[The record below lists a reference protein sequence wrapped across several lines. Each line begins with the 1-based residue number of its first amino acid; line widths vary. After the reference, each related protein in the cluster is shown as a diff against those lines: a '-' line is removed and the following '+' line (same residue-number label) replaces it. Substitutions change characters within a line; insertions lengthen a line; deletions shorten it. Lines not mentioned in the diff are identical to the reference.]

1 MTCLEFY
8 REGKRSDVQRDESHR
23 HIPPLHVYFY
33 RRGKKVATREMT
45 NEEVKTTYTIPVG
58 PIHPAL
64 KEPIRLDLTIDGEQI
79 VDVDLVLG
87 QVHRGI
93 EWLGMNRNN
102 PIQTIYL
109 AERVCGICSVCHPF
123 AYVQAV
129 EHAAGITPPERAEY
143 IRVIIAEMERI
154 HSHLL
159 WAGVAAHEI
168 GFDTVFYLAWR
179 VREEIMDLIEYITG
193 NRNTKAMLQI
203 GGVRR
208 DITEEQFPRIRKAL
222 DYYKSIFN
230 QLKTVF
236 LEDTTIKMRT
246 KNVGILKAEDALKL
260 LTVGPTARASGI
272 TKDVRQDQ
280 PYAAYADLDIKAITP
295 DILTGTVVGDVYDR
309 IVVRLLEVKQ
319 SIEIIERC
327 LELMPSG
334 PILAQP
340 RIAVLLNTLA
350 KAEGEGIG
358 RHEAPRGEV
367 IHYVRLE
374 AGRETLAAWKIRAPT
389 YLNFMAIPTM
399 LKGGQIADVPIAFAS
414 IDPCQS
420 CTNRVV
426 IADTKTNK
434 KSELSYEE
442 LHQLSVEKTRKLKC

>member
-1 MTCLEFY
+1 M
-8 REGKRSDVQRDESHR
+8 
-23 HIPPLHVYFY
+23 
-33 RRGKKVATREMT
+33 
-45 NEEVKTTYTIPVG
+45 KTTYTIPVG
-58 PIHPAL
+58 PVHPAL
-64 KEPIRLDLTIDGEQI
+64 KEPVRLDLTVDGERI
-79 VDVDLVLG
+79 VDVDVVPG

-93 EWLGMNRNN
+93 EWIGMNRNN
-102 PIQTIYL
+102 LIQTVHL
-109 AERVCGICSVCHPF
+109 AERVCGICSVSHPF
-123 AYVQAV
+123 AFVQAV

-179 VREEIMDLIEYITG
+179 VREEIMDLMEYIAGT
-193 NRNTKAMLQI
+193 RNSRMFQI

-208 DITEEQFPRIRKAL
+208 DITEVQFPRIRKSL
-222 DYYKSIFN
+222 DYYKSIFD
-230 QLKTVF
+230 QLRTVF

-260 LTVGPTARASGI
+260 LTVGPTARASGV

-295 DILTGTVVGDVYDR
+295 AVLTGTVVGDVYDR

-319 SIEIIERC
+319 SIEIIEQC
-327 LELMPSG
+327 LEKMPSG
-334 PILAQP
+334 PILAQTK
-340 RIAVLLNTLA
+340 IAVLLNTLT

-374 AGRETLAAWKIRAPT
+374 SGRETLSTWKIRAPS
-389 YLNFMAIPTM
+389 YLNYMAVPTL

-420 CTNRVV
+420 CTNRAV
-426 IADTKTNK
+426 IVDTKTNK
-434 KSELSYEE
+434 KSVLSYED
-442 LHQLSVEKTRKLKC
+442 LHQLSIEKTRKLKC